1 MLSQIPDTLAVI
13 LVPHNRVG
21 VTTVVEC
28 LNSGE
33 EFIKVG
39 TISGRFGRSECVQ
52 RADVAQFVEFGDLR
66 LTQGP
71 GPFHGRRKK
80 RDFFFLFHRSPKLN
94 AAAHGSLRWFM
105 TKSEVALGYCVGIK
119 TIRPMV

>member
-33 EFIKVG
+33 EFVKVG

-66 LTQGP
+66 SAQGF
-71 GPFHGRRKK
+71 GLLDGHGKK
-80 RDFFFLFHRSPKLN
+80 LEILFLFHRFRKCTSSFSIVCGGLWSKE
-94 AAAHGSLRWFM
+94 
-105 TKSEVALGYCVGIK
+105 KSH
-119 TIRPMV
+119 